1 MGRSGDLDLT
11 NEEETDMGRDLES
24 YELVFLRRAP
34 NPPEMDDET
43 LDQLQLEHLAH
54 KDRLREA
61 GILAANGPVLDQ
73 PDESLRGMSFYRTG
87 SLDEARRLAE
97 EDPSVIAGRLVV
109 EVMTWW
115 TAPGSFQLPGRAFT
129 LD

>member
-1 MGRSGDLDLT
+1 MGRSGNLDLT

-24 YELVFLRRAP
+24 YELVLLRRAP

-43 LDQLQLEHLAH
+43 LDELQLEHLAH

-73 PDESLRGMSFYRTG
+73 PDTSLRGMSFYRTG

-115 TAPGSFQLPGRAFT
+115 TAPGSFRLPGQAFT